1 MEASKNYYA
10 TLGVARDA
18 EAVVIRAAYKALSQ
32 RYHPDKYPP
41 PERAAAH
48 QRMSE
53 INEAFDVLSDPV
65 RRVAYDEQTPHTSGQ
80 EPMSGTTSAH
90 AGALTQLAPLGII
103 VVTVLV
109 ALQLAVDK
117 KSWWTL
123 TWEFMSSGLQR
134 PSSYDINWLL
144 LTAIMFVGFRVAWL
158 VHRRLKKS

>member
-32 RYHPDKYPP
+32 RYHPDKCPP

-53 INEAFDVLSDPV
+53 INEAVDVLSDPV
-65 RRVAYDEQTPHTSGQ
+65 RRVAYDEQQSC
-80 EPMSGTTSAH
+80 EPQAQPPWPARKGSSH
-90 AGALTQLAPLGII
+90 AGPALVPLAI
-103 VVTVLV
+103 VIGTVLV

-123 TWEFMSSGLQR
+123 TWEFMSSGLSR
-134 PSSYDINWLL
+134 PSTYSVNWLL
-144 LTAIMFVGFRVAWL
+144 LTAIIFVGFRVAWL